1 MRCLPL
7 VLSTFPHSQTGS
19 FPTFAYTHTMLSV
32 DVCGCTVIV
41 CGVYLQVKGV
51 MRDNLSKVVDRGERL
66 DDLEQRAG
74 QSMSVEP
81 ASGLLALYV
90 CIYSMYVNV
99 CTYV

>member
-1 MRCLPL
+1 
-7 VLSTFPHSQTGS
+7 
-19 FPTFAYTHTMLSV
+19 
-32 DVCGCTVIV
+32 
-41 CGVYLQVKGV
+41 

-90 CIYSMYVNV
+90 RMYSTYVNV
-99 CTYV
+99 CMLQCECVFGYTYVVFCSLEQFDVILFAALVYPCDVCLTSTYLCM